1 MLKKMQFFWDKTFLN
16 QKKKYFSIPE
26 QNSTLN
32 MNEQHFAFS
41 INHES
46 DIPKYQQL
54 VNSINNAIAKHLL
67 NKGDLL
73 PSVNSICK
81 GNRLSRDT
89 VFKAYSILKDQ
100 KVIESVPNK
109 GYYVA
114 GETRKV
120 LLVLDT
126 FKAYKEVLYHS
137 FVNNL
142 PDNIITD
149 VQFHHYNIDNFKTI
163 INNSVGKYYKY
174 VVMNFDHKEVA
185 SVLTNISNE
194 KLLLID
200 WNIHSKPKNN
210 YVFQDF
216 GKAFYESLTEAVDL
230 FRKYGSI
237 DFLYPNFTNHPLETV
252 AFFKKFCKEFGFEY
266 NIITNPNDFD
276 IEKNKAYIGVSDR
289 MLGIFLEQC
298 REKDFEPGV
307 DVGFLSY
314 NETPMKKFIYKGI
327 SVVTT
332 DFKELGTKGAEFIT
346 KDEPMQCYVPTK
358 LIVRES
364 L

>member
-1 MLKKMQFFWDKTFLN
+1 
-16 QKKKYFSIPE
+16 
-26 QNSTLN
+26 
-32 MNEQHFAFS
+32 MNEKNFVFT
-41 INHES
+41 INHDS

-54 VNSINNAIAKHLL
+54 VNSINNAIAE
-67 NKGDLL
+67 NIVDKGDLL

-81 GNRLSRDT
+81 TNQLSRDT

-100 KVIESVPNK
+100 RVIESVPNK

-137 FVNNL
+137 FINNL

-163 INNSVGKYYKY
+163 INNSIGKYYKY
-174 VVMNFDHKEVA
+174 VVMNFDHKEIA
-185 SVLTNISNE
+185 SVLSVISND

-200 WNIHSKPKNN
+200 WNIHSKAKNN
-210 YVFQDF
+210 FVFQDF
-216 GKAFYESLTEAVDL
+216 GKSFYNSLKEAVEL
-230 FRKYGSI
+230 FKKYNEI
-237 DFLYPNFTNHPLETV
+237 DFVYPTYTNHPMETIT
-252 AFFKKFCKEFGFEY
+252 FFKKFCEDY
-266 NIITNPNDFD
+266 NFKYKIITNPKDFN
-276 IEKNKAYIGVSDR
+276 IEKNKAYISVSDR
-289 MLGIFLEQC
+289 ILGVFLEQC
-298 REKDFEPGV
+298 REKEFEPGA

-314 NETPMKKFIYKGI
+314 NDTPMKKFIYKGI
-327 SVVTT
+327 SVVST

-346 KDEPMQCYVPTK
+346 KDEPMQYYVSTN
-358 LIVRES
+358 LILRES

>member
-1 MLKKMQFFWDKTFLN
+1 MDETN
-16 QKKKYFSIPE
+16 
-26 QNSTLN
+26 
-32 MNEQHFAFS
+32 FAFS

-54 VNSINNAIAKHLL
+54 VNSINNAIAKNLL

-81 GNRLSRDT
+81 ENKLSRDT
-89 VFKAYSILKDQ
+89 VFKAYSILKGQ
-100 KVIESVPNK
+100 RVIESVPNK

-114 GETRKV
+114 AEIRKV

-163 INNSVGKYYKY
+163 INNSIGKYYKY
-174 VVMNFDHKEVA
+174 VVMNFDDKEVA
-185 SVLTNISNE
+185 SVLKNISNE

-216 GKAFYESLTEAVDL
+216 GKAFFESLKGGIDL
-230 FRKYGSI
+230 FRKYEEI
-237 DFLYPNFTNHPLETV
+237 TFVYPSFTNHPKETV
-252 AFFKKFCKEFGFEY
+252 TFFKKFCVEFNLKY
-266 NIITNPNDFD
+266 KIITNSKDFN
-276 IEKNKAYIGVSDR
+276 IEKNKAYISVSDR
-289 MLGIFLEQC
+289 ILGLFLEQC

-327 SVVTT
+327 TVVST
-332 DFKELGTKGAEFIT
+332 DFAALGTKGAEFIT
-346 KDEPMQCYVPTK
+346 KEEPMQYYVATN

>member
-1 MLKKMQFFWDKTFLN
+1 MDNITPPLFSLN
-16 QKKKYFSIPE
+16 
-26 QNSTLN
+26 
-32 MNEQHFAFS
+32 
-41 INHES
+41 INHDS
-46 DIPKYQQL
+46 DTPKYQQL
-54 VNSINNAIAKHLL
+54 VNSINNAVSENLL
-67 NKGDLL
+67 KKGDLL
-73 PSVNSICK
+73 PSVNSICLENK
-81 GNRLSRDT
+81 LSRDT

-100 KVIESVPNK
+100 RIIESVPNK

-142 PDNIITD
+142 EQNIITD
-149 VQFHHYNIDNFKTI
+149 VQFHHYNIDTFTTI

-174 VVMNFDHKEVA
+174 VVMNFDHKDVV
-185 SVLTNISNE
+185 SVLATISNE

-200 WNIHSKPKNN
+200 WNIHSKTKNN

-216 GKAFYESLTEAVDL
+216 GSAFYDSLIEAVDL
-230 FRKYGSI
+230 FRKYESI
-237 DFLYPNFTNHPLETV
+237 DFVYPNYTNHPIETIT
-252 AFFKKFCKEFGFEY
+252 FFKKYCKDFGFKY
-266 NIITNPNDFD
+266 NIITNPREFD
-276 IEKNKAYIGVSDR
+276 IKKKIAYISVSDR
-289 MLGIFLEQC
+289 ILGVFLEQC
-298 REKDFEPGV
+298 REKNFEPGV

-327 SVVTT
+327 SVIST
-332 DFKELGTKGAEFIT
+332 DFSALGTKGAEFIT
-346 KDEPMQCYVPTK
+346 KDEPMHYYVATK
-358 LIVRES
+358 LIIRES

>member
-1 MLKKMQFFWDKTFLN
+1 MIFND
-16 QKKKYFSIPE
+16 
-26 QNSTLN
+26 
-32 MNEQHFAFS
+32 FAFNIS
-41 INHES
+41 HIS

-54 VNSINNAIAKHLL
+54 INAINNSISENVLK
-67 NKGDLL
+67 KGDLL
-73 PSVNSICK
+73 PSINSICK
-81 GNRLSRDT
+81 ENKLSRDT

-100 KVIESVPNK
+100 SVIESVPNK
-109 GYYVA
+109 GYYVS

-142 PDNIITD
+142 PENIIID
-149 VQFHHYNIDNFKTI
+149 VQFHHYNFDNFKTI
-163 INNSVGKYYKY
+163 INNSIGKYYKY
-174 VVMNFDHKEVA
+174 VVMNFDDKEIA
-185 SVLTNISNE
+185 SVLKNISNE

-216 GKAFYESLTEAVDL
+216 GKAFYDSLIGAVEL
-230 FRKYGSI
+230 FQKYNEI
-237 DFLYPNFTNHPLETV
+237 VFVYPSFTNHPIETLT
-252 AFFKKFCKEFGFEY
+252 FFKKFAKDFDFNF
-266 NIITNPNDFD
+266 NIITNPKDFI
-276 IEKNKAYIGVSDR
+276 IERKKAYISVSDR
-289 MLGIFLEQC
+289 ILGRFLEQC
-298 REKDFEPGV
+298 REKNFEPGN
-307 DVGFLSY
+307 DVGILSY

-332 DFKELGTKGAEFIT
+332 DFNELGTKGAEFIT
-346 KDEPMQCYVPTK
+346 KDGPMQYCVPTN
-358 LIVRES
+358 LIIRES

>member
-1 MLKKMQFFWDKTFLN
+1 ML
-16 QKKKYFSIPE
+16 
-26 QNSTLN
+26 
-32 MNEQHFAFS
+32 MNEQDFAFT

-54 VNSINNAIAKHLL
+54 VNSINNAIAKNLL
-67 NKGDLL
+67 DKGDLL
-73 PSVNSICK
+73 PSVNTICK
-81 GNRLSRDT
+81 ENKLSRDT

-109 GYYVA
+109 GYFVA

-149 VQFHHYNIDNFKTI
+149 VQFHHYNIENFKTI
-163 INNSVGKYYKY
+163 INNSKGKYYKY

-216 GKAFYESLTEAVDL
+216 GKAFYESLKEAVEL
-230 FRKYGSI
+230 FRKYEAI
-237 DFLYPNFTNHPLETV
+237 HFVYPNFTNHPIETV
-252 AFFKKFCKEFGFEY
+252 TFFKKFCKDFDFKSK
-266 NIITNPNDFD
+266 IITNPKEFN
-276 IEKNKAYIGVSDR
+276 IEKNIAYISVSDR
-289 MLGIFLEQC
+289 ILGFFLEQC
-298 REKDFEPGV
+298 REKDFEPGK

-327 SVVTT
+327 SVVST

-346 KDEPMQCYVPTK
+346 KDEPMQYYVSTK

>member
-1 MLKKMQFFWDKTFLN
+1 
-16 QKKKYFSIPE
+16 
-26 QNSTLN
+26 
-32 MNEQHFAFS
+32 MNHQ
-41 INHES
+41 S

-54 VNSINNAIAKHLL
+54 VNSINDAIGKHLL
-67 NKGDLL
+67 KKGDVL

-81 GNRLSRDT
+81 ENNLSRDT

-100 KVIESVPNK
+100 RVIESVPNK

-163 INNSVGKYYKY
+163 INNSIGKYYKY
-174 VVMNFDHKEVA
+174 VVMNFDDKEVA
-185 SVLTNISNE
+185 IALANIPND

-200 WNIHSKPKNN
+200 WNVHSKPKNN

-216 GKAFYESLTEAVDL
+216 GKAFYNSLLGAVES
-230 FRKYGSI
+230 FKKYKAI
-237 DFLYPNFTNHPLETV
+237 HFVYPSFTHHPIETV
-252 AFFKKFCKEFGFEY
+252 AFFEKYCTDFNFNYK
-266 NIITNPNDFD
+266 IITNPKEFNIQIDT
-276 IEKNKAYIGVSDR
+276 AYISVSDR
-289 MLGIFLEQC
+289 ILGQFLEQC
-298 REKDFEPGV
+298 QEKNLEPGKE
-307 DVGFLSY
+307 VGFLSY

-327 SVVTT
+327 SVVST
-332 DFKELGTKGAEFIT
+332 DFKELGDKSAEFIT
-346 KDEPMQCYVPTK
+346 KDEPIQVYIPTS
-358 LIVRES
+358 LTIRES

>member
-1 MLKKMQFFWDKTFLN
+1 MENNFTFN
-16 QKKKYFSIPE
+16 
-26 QNSTLN
+26 
-32 MNEQHFAFS
+32 

-54 VNSINNAIAKHLL
+54 VNSINNAISENILT
-67 NKGDLL
+67 KGEQL
-73 PSVNSICK
+73 PSVNSICSK
-81 GNRLSRDT
+81 NKLSRDT

-100 KVIESVPNK
+100 KLIDSVPNK
-109 GYYVA
+109 GYFVA

-137 FVNNL
+137 FIDNL
-142 PDNIITD
+142 DDNVIVD

-163 INNSVGKYYKY
+163 INNSIGKYFKY
-174 VVMNFDHKEVA
+174 VVMTFDDKEIA
-185 SVLTNISNE
+185 PTLSVISNE

-200 WNIHSKPKNN
+200 WNIHSKSKSN

-216 GKAFYESLTEAVDL
+216 GKAFYEALQQGEEL
-230 FRKYGSI
+230 FRKYKEI
-237 DFLYPNFTNHPLETV
+237 VFIYPPFTNHPKETLNY
-252 AFFKKFCKEFGFEY
+252 FKKFCTDFNFEHK
-266 NIITNPNDFD
+266 IINKLSDFKLQKD
-276 IEKNKAYIGVSDR
+276 IAYISVSDR
-289 MLGIFLEQC
+289 ILGMFLEQC
-298 REKDFEPGV
+298 REKDLEPGK

-332 DFKELGTKGAEFIT
+332 DFKELGIKAAEFVT
-346 KDEPMQCYVPTK
+346 KEEPMQYYVPTK
-358 LIVRES
+358 LTIRES

>member
-1 MLKKMQFFWDKTFLN
+1 
-16 QKKKYFSIPE
+16 
-26 QNSTLN
+26 
-32 MNEQHFAFS
+32 MNEKIFAFS

-54 VNSINNAIAKHLL
+54 VNSINDAVAKRQL

-81 GNRLSRDT
+81 ENKLSRDT
-89 VFKAYSILKDQ
+89 VFKAYSILKSQ

-109 GYYVA
+109 GYFLA

-185 SVLTNISNE
+185 PVLTNISND
-194 KLLLID
+194 KLLQID

-216 GKAFYESLTEAVDL
+216 GKAFYESLKEAVEL
-230 FRKYGSI
+230 FRKYGEI
-237 DFLYPNFTNHPLETV
+237 HFIYPNFTFHPIESLT
-252 AFFKKFCKEFGFEY
+252 FFKKFCKDFDFKY
-266 NIITNPNDFD
+266 KIITNPKGFN
-276 IEKNKAYIGVSDR
+276 IKKNIAYIGVSDR
-289 MLGIFLEQC
+289 MLGVFLEQC

-346 KDEPMQCYVPTK
+346 KDEPMQYYVSTK
-358 LIVRES
+358 LILRES